1 MTKEQ
6 KEVLSKLI
14 DFADEN
20 YAYFKRLCSH
30 KDLPKLLDQLKEY
43 ADKIENE
50 SSCLS

>member
-20 YAYFKRLCSH
+20 YAYFKRLCNTEN
-30 KDLPKLLDQLKEY
+30 LPNLLDQLKEY

-50 SSCLS
+50 SSCTS